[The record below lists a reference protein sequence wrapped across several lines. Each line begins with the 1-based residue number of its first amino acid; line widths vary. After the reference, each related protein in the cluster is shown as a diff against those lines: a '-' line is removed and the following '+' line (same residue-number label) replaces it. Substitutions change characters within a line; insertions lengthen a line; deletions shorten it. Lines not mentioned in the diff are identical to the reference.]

1 MTLTEMSAVGGLLV
15 AVLGASFNYFKLE
28 HSQRTELWSAGR
40 NVAQIAWRCVKTLMH
55 IFFIVWPVFSIWVFT
70 TKSDSPT
77 RIEITTLAMN
87 FLSLVVWVVLSMV
100 ELRDWLRALKA
111 RRLAKEAPAAKRGK
125 KLTEIKKDLTQRALD
140 AMPEQSTSMKS

>member
-1 MTLTEMSAVGGLLV
+1 MTLTEMSAVAGLLV

-28 HSQRTELWSAGR
+28 HSQRTELWSVGR

-55 IFFIVWPVFSIWVFT
+55 IFFIAWPLFSIWAFT
-70 TKSDSPT
+70 AKSGTPT

-87 FLSLVVWVVLSMV
+87 FLSFVVWGAMSMV

-111 RRLAKEAPAAKRGK
+111 RRLAKEAPAAKRRR
-125 KLTEIKKDLTQRALD
+125 KLTEVKEDMAQRAV
-140 AMPEQSTSMKS
+140 AAVSEESTSMKS